1 MSLMN
6 RDPSRR
12 SQETALLRPSHP
24 PSRGQAAARPLST
37 LIAGVLID
45 NRWISV
51 PLIARDTRR
60 RAVTLADDRP
70 AKGKRERERKKEER
84 GKKKKKRERKKKKKE
99 KKKKVRPN

>member
-1 MSLMN
+1 MSPVN

-12 SQETALLRPSHP
+12 SQETALLRPPRP

-60 RAVTLADDRP
+60 RAVTLAGDRP
-70 AKGKRERERKKEER
+70 AKGKKER
-84 GKKKKKRERKKKKKE
+84 GKRKKE
-99 KKKKVRPN
+99 KKKERGKKEEREKEKSTP